1 MILLL
6 IADLVVYNT
15 KIQVEDMLKE
25 GLESNIK
32 VVGYNIGVVLDI

>member
-6 IADLVVYNT
+6 IVDLVVYNT
-15 KIQVEDMLKE
+15 KIQVEDVLKE

-32 VVGYNIGVVLDI
+32 VVGHDIGVVLDI